1 MLFPTVRGQSL
12 DGRLVTIPFSLA
24 GEFNILLV
32 LFEPS
37 HQFAVQTWLKPL
49 KSIRRQYQRVRFYE
63 IPTLGIMP
71 VEDQAAQDRILRQ
84 SVVLEDQLS
93 LETVITI
100 YVQKERFEGLLD
112 IPHED
117 NLYVFL
123 VDNAGVVL
131 WRTEGNANPRKVEEL
146 KALLDR
152 MTTLDDPWWMQE

>member
-1 MLFPTVRGQSL
+1 MFFPTVRGQSL

-32 LFEPS
+32 LFAPT

-49 KSIRRQYQRVRFYE
+49 KTIRRQYQRVRFYE

-71 VEDQAAQDRILRQ
+71 PDDQAAQDRIVKQ

-100 YVQKERFEGLLD
+100 YVQKELFECLLD

-123 VDNAGVVL
+123 IDNAGEVL
-131 WRTEGNANPRKVEEL
+131 WRTEGNANPNKVTEL
-146 KALLDR
+146 VTMLDR
-152 MTTLDDPWWMQE
+152 CTVLDDPWWMQD

>member
-1 MLFPTVRGQSL
+1 MFFPTVRGQSL

-24 GEFNILLV
+24 GEFNVLLV
-32 LFEPS
+32 LFDPT

-49 KSIRRQYQRVRFYE
+49 KTIRRQYQRVRFYE
-63 IPTLGIMP
+63 IPTLAIMP
-71 VEDQAAQDRILRQ
+71 PDDQVAQDRIVKQ

-123 VDNAGVVL
+123 IDNAGEVL
-131 WRTEGNANPRKVEEL
+131 WRTEGNANPNKVSEL
-146 KALLDR
+146 VTLLDR
-152 MTTLDDPWWMQE
+152 CTMLDDPWWMQD

>member
-1 MLFPTVRGQSL
+1 MFFPTVRGQSL

-24 GEFNILLV
+24 GEFNVLLV
-32 LFEPS
+32 LFDPT

-49 KSIRRQYQRVRFYE
+49 KTIRRQYKRVRFYE
-63 IPTLGIMP
+63 VPTLGIMP
-71 VEDQAAQDRILRQ
+71 AEDQVAQDRILKQ

-123 VDNAGVVL
+123 IDNAGEVL
-131 WRTEGNANPRKVEEL
+131 WRTEGNANPQKVEEL
-146 KALLDR
+146 ISLLDNC
-152 MTTLDDPWWMQE
+152 TALDNPWWMQE

>member
-1 MLFPTVRGQSL
+1 MLFPTVRGHSL
-12 DGRLVTIPFSLA
+12 DGRSVTIPFSLA

-32 LFEPS
+32 LFDPT

-49 KSIRRQYQRVRFYE
+49 KTIRRQYKRVRFYE

-71 VEDQAAQDRILRQ
+71 PEDQAAQDRILKQ

-123 VDNAGVVL
+123 IDNAGVVL
-131 WRTEGNANPRKVEEL
+131 WRTEGNANSHKVEEL
-146 KALLDR
+146 VSLLDTCTA
-152 MTTLDDPWWMQE
+152 MDDPWWMQE